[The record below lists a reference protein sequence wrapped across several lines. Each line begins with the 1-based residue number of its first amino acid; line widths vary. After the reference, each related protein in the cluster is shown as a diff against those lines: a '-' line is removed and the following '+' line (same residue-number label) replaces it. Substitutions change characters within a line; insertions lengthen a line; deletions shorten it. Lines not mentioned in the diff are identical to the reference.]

1 MKLPMA
7 AAAIYL
13 QRRIKD
19 PPNSPT
25 DPSVSKTCFCNASFF
40 KIFICIIVL
49 CYNNNTQH
57 IHGAFNHSEAWD
69 NWDNLER
76 KLNIINFYFRA
87 KEIKTQE
94 SDLPR
99 VNYRNLEPTQVCQL
113 QQCPVY
119 RTISMLKVFLKVYN
133 HN

>member
-1 MKLPMA
+1 MLLFLFSCSLEFY
-7 AAAIYL
+7 AILLLLSTY
-13 QRRIKD
+13 
-19 PPNSPT
+19 
-25 DPSVSKTCFCNASFF
+25 
-40 KIFICIIVL
+40 
-49 CYNNNTQH
+49 
-57 IHGAFNHSEAWD
+57 IHRTFNHSEA
-69 NWDNLER
+69 WDNLER

-99 VNYRNLEPTQVCQL
+99 MNYRNLAPMQIFQL

-119 RTISMLKVFLKVYN
+119 RTIYMLKVFLKVYN